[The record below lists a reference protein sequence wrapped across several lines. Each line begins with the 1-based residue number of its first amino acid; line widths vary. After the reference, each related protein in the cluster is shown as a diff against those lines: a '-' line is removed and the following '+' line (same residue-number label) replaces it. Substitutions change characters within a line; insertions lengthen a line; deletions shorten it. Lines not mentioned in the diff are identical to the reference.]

1 MLSPPQVVGNAARQ
15 GKKDGKKRLGEGQ
28 VLSNAGTG
36 NSGNK
41 KSSQV
46 KARKK
51 AKKDLVG

>member
-1 MLSPPQVVGNAARQ
+1 VGIAARQ
-15 GKKDGKKRLGEGQ
+15 GKKDGKKRLGEAQ

-36 NSGNK
+36 NNGNK

-51 AKKDLVG
+51 AKKDLGG